1 MHHAEQPKDGV
12 GFTTGETSNTAELD
26 VMANEGV
33 GLASDVT
40 NDGV

>member
-12 GFTTGETSNTAELD
+12 GFTAGVTSDSAEVD

-33 GLASDVT
+33 RLASDVT

>member
-1 MHHAEQPKDGV
+1 MHHAEQPKDGI
-12 GFTTGETSNTAELD
+12 GFTAGVTSDSGELD

-33 GLASDVT
+33 RLASDVT